1 MGHVQSL
8 FGSSPPASPPAP
20 GTSPWSRAPRW
31 VARRTTRT
39 SAARLGAGEDG
50 ENNAKMLGEP
60 RNMQILAQ
68 KLGLNSEKSWGLS
81 RKLGTWQGKMVVL
94 LGKVIDLTNKT
105 GGVACKT
112 WWLNQQKLWPYQQH
126 RQMTWHYMTL
136 HGNTLQHMTWHCISL
151 GFSPWHYTT
160 WHYLT
165 SHPYLWQLRAWEGEG
180 DIGGKKS
187 RVVHI
192 HAARGH

>member
-1 MGHVQSL
+1 MKPRTALS
-8 FGSSPPASPPAP
+8 GSADNSNLGGSTRRLRRWGKQRENAGWTQKHADLSPK
-20 GTSPWSRAPRW
+20 
-31 VARRTTRT
+31 V
-39 SAARLGAGEDG
+39 
-50 ENNAKMLGEP
+50 
-60 RNMQILAQ
+60 
-68 KLGLNSEKSWGLS
+68 GLNSEKSWGLS
-81 RKLGTWQGKMVVL
+81 RKLGTWQRKMLVL

-180 DIGGKKS
+180 DIGGKKKAELCTFMLPEVTNTYS
-187 RVVHI
+187 SPFSPI
-192 HAARGH
+192 CMF